1 MANLRYKKGL
11 CRFKFFFIKALT
23 FQLQNFST
31 PNSEL
36 FNKIF
41 RLFTILFAFLS
52 VPYFRLSVPNFFA
65 SQHQTVSPLST
76 KIFRL
81 SAPYFFAS
89 QHQTF
94 SPLSTILF
102 RLSAP
107 YFFASH
113 QHQTFS
119 PLYTILFTSL
129 YHTFPPLFCHHH
141 SNLQPLSPFQPLQLQ
156 SP

>member
-11 CRFKFFFIKALT
+11 CRFKFFIKALT

-31 PNSEL
+31 PNSEF

-52 VPYFRLSVPNFFA
+52 APYFRLSAPN
-65 SQHQTVSPLST
+65 
-76 KIFRL
+76 
-81 SAPYFFAS
+81 FFAS

-94 SPLSTILF
+94 SPLSTKIF

-119 PLYTILFTSL
+119 PLSTIFFHLSAPYFFASQ
-129 YHTFPPLFCHHH
+129 HHIF
-141 SNLQPLSPFQPLQLQ
+141 SPFCSKLCLQLANKR
-156 SP
+156 